1 MYILNNIITNEC
13 VDFFR
18 NKIEKDLQV
27 LKHKFKI

>member
-18 NKIEKDLQV
+18 NKIEKDSGFETQ
-27 LKHKFKI
+27 I